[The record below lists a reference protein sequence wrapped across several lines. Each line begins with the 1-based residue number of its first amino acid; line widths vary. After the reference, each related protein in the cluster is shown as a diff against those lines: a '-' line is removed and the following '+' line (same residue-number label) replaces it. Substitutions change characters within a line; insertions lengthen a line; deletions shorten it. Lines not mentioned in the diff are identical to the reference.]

1 MLAGAVRGVA
11 AGSKDKSTQEYILTT
26 ARQVMDQSV
35 GLITEAKN
43 AVENPTQP
51 NKQLRLAQVMHCH
64 GYVQL
69 YIIWLLQAAKAVSQA
84 LNAVVNCLPGTRDV
98 DQAIKTIATASQA
111 LQSKEVCYY
120 SLYSITSS
128 HSVLLSLYYCYP

>member
-1 MLAGAVRGVA
+1 VLAGAVRGVA

-51 NKQLRLAQVMHCH
+51 NKQMRLAQVMCYH
-64 GYVQL
+64 G
-69 YIIWLLQAAKAVSQA
+69 
-84 LNAVVNCLPGTRDV
+84 C
-98 DQAIKTIATASQA
+98 
-111 LQSKEVCYY
+111 
-120 SLYSITSS
+120 
-128 HSVLLSLYYCYP
+128 VLLIIVDCYRQQKPYLRL

>member
-1 MLAGAVRGVA
+1 VLAGAVRGVA

-51 NKQLRLAQVMHCH
+51 NKQMRLAQVICCH
-64 GYVQL
+64 GYPQL
-69 YIIWLLQAAKAVSQA
+69 LIIDCYRQQKLCHRLLM
-84 LNAVVNCLPGTRDV
+84 L
-98 DQAIKTIATASQA
+98 
-111 LQSKEVCYY
+111 
-120 SLYSITSS
+120 
-128 HSVLLSLYYCYP
+128 

>member
-51 NKQLRLAQVMHCH
+51 NKQMRLAQVMCCH
-64 GYVQL
+64 GYAQL
-69 YIIWLLQAAKAVSQA
+69 LNIGRYRQQKLYHRLLM
-84 LNAVVNCLPGTRDV
+84 L
-98 DQAIKTIATASQA
+98 
-111 LQSKEVCYY
+111 
-120 SLYSITSS
+120 
-128 HSVLLSLYYCYP
+128 